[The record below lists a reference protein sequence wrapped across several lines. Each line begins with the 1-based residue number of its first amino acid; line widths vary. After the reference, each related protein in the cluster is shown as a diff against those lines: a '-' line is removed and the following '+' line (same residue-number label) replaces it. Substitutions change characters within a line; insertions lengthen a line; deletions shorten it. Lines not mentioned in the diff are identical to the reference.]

1 MERGV
6 TMSITVGLV
15 DDHRI
20 ILDGLQQL
28 FTRTDD
34 IEVVGTATDG
44 AGAIDLVRRKRP
56 AVLVLDVS
64 MPGVGGMEVLKVI
77 HEEKL
82 PTRVILLTAAIE
94 DDRVV
99 EAMRLGVWGLVL
111 KEAASV
117 QLVRAVRRVALGT
130 RALEESLVGRAVERM
145 SKASDSERELA
156 ALLSPRETEVVR
168 MVAQGLRNK
177 EIADQLALTEGTV
190 KSYLHTIYEKLDV
203 RGRVELT
210 LYAQEKGLV

>member
-1 MERGV
+1 
-6 TMSITVGLV
+6 MSITVGLV

-44 AGAIDLVRRKRP
+44 ANALDLIRRKRP

-64 MPGVGGMEVLKVI
+64 MPGLDGMEVLRTI

-82 PTRVILLTAAIE
+82 PSRVILLTAAIE
-94 DDRVV
+94 DDKVV
-99 EAMRLGVWGLVL
+99 EAMKLGVWGLVL

-130 RALEESLVGRAVERM
+130 RALEESLVGKAVERM
-145 SKASDSERELA
+145 SKASESEKELA
-156 ALLSPRETEVVR
+156 ALLSPRETDVVR
-168 MVAQGLRNK
+168 MVAQGLRNR

-190 KSYLHTIYEKLDV
+190 KSYLHTIYEKLEV

>member
-1 MERGV
+1 
-6 TMSITVGLV
+6 MSITVGLV

-34 IEVVGTATDG
+34 IEVIGTATDG
-44 AGAIDLVRRKRP
+44 SGAIDLVRRKRP

-64 MPGVGGMEVLKVI
+64 MPGLGGMEVLQVI

-94 DDRVV
+94 DDKVV

-145 SKASDSERELA
+145 SKASESERELA

-210 LYAQEKGLV
+210 LYAQERGLV

>member
-1 MERGV
+1 
-6 TMSITVGLV
+6 MSITVGLV

-44 AGAIDLVRRKRP
+44 EGAIDLIRRKRP

-82 PTRVILLTAAIE
+82 PTRIILLTAAIE
-94 DDRVV
+94 DDKVV

-145 SKASDSERELA
+145 SKASESERELA